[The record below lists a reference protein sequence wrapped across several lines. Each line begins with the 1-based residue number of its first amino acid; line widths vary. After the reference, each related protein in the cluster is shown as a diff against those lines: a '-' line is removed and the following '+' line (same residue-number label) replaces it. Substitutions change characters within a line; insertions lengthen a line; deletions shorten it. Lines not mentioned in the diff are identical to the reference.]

1 MNGTTNN
8 NGLDLNANYYDVY
21 NQWYKELNSKAF
33 SVDEINVWGNNDHY
47 TDHSLILPVLMQ

>member
-8 NGLDLNANYYDVY
+8 NGLDLNTNYYDVY

-33 SVDEINVWGNNDHY
+33 SVDEINVWENNDHY
-47 TDHSLILPVLMQ
+47 TNHS